1 MSNSSSPPSNN
12 KQSNHHS
19 LTPSNH
25 HSTTFTG
32 PPLSPRRFISSQQSS
47 TTTNPINNHPSIHLN
62 RQPNTTTSTSSIF
75 TLHPPVSLEAFEF
88 LFSEII
94 RYTQSRV
101 DGIQEF
107 EKKLTILGYHIGLR
121 FLSLLSIRE
130 ALVPNLSLIQSNQS
144 HPRSSTLLSTH
155 SNSNHTTTPL
165 TIQTTHLPPRLN
177 RLVPILSWIHTT
189 LWKNVVGKT
198 ADILEHSNE
207 NNDEYMIS
215 DNCLLLTKSITI
227 PKEMSQLSCG
237 AIMAGV
243 VEAALD
249 GLGFPARVTS
259 HSAPSDE
266 FPNRTT
272 LLIKFEKES
281 MQRGHENR

>member
-1 MSNSSSPPSNN
+1 
-12 KQSNHHS
+12 
-19 LTPSNH
+19 
-25 HSTTFTG
+25 
-32 PPLSPRRFISSQQSS
+32 
-47 TTTNPINNHPSIHLN
+47 
-62 RQPNTTTSTSSIF
+62 
-75 TLHPPVSLEAFEF
+75 AFEF

-107 EKKLTILGYHIGLR
+107 EKKLTILGYHIGIR
-121 FLSLLSIRE
+121 FLSLLNIRE
-130 ALVPNLSLIQSNQS
+130 SLVPNLSSIQSNQS
-144 HPRSSTLLSTH
+144 INQRSSTLLLNSNH
-155 SNSNHTTTPL
+155 SNSSHLTPL
-165 TIQTTHLPPRLN
+165 TIQTNNLPPRLN

-207 NNDEYMIS
+207 NDDEYMIS

-227 PKEMSQLSCG
+227 PKDMSQLSCG

-243 VEAALD
+243 VEASLD

-281 MQRGHENR
+281 MQR

>member
-1 MSNSSSPPSNN
+1 MSSNSSASSIN
-12 KQSNHHS
+12 KQRNNS
-19 LTPSNH
+19 LTSSNSYH
-25 HSTTFTG
+25 HHHHPNTSTFTG
-32 PPLSPRRFISSQQSS
+32 PPLKS
-47 TTTNPINNHPSIHLN
+47 
-62 RQPNTTTSTSSIF
+62 
-75 TLHPPVSLEAFEF
+75 FEF

-107 EKKLTILGYHIGLR
+107 EKKLTILGYHIGIRL
-121 FLSLLSIRE
+121 LSLINIRE
-130 ALVPNLSLIQSNQS
+130 SLVPNLNSIQSNQS
-144 HPRSSTLLSTH
+144 TSQRSSTIL
-155 SNSNHTTTPL
+155 SNSL
-165 TIQTTHLPPRLN
+165 TIQTNHLPPRLN
-177 RLVPILSWIHTT
+177 TLVPVLSWIHTT

-198 ADILEHSNE
+198 ADVLEHSND
-207 NNDEYMIS
+207 NDDEYMIS

-243 VEAALD
+243 VEASLD

-259 HSAPSDE
+259 HSAPSNE